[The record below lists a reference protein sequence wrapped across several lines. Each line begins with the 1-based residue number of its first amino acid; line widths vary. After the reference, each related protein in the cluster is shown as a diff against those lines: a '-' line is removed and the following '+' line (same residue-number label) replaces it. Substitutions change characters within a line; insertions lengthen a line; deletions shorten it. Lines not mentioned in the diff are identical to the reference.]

1 MKLIALPAGVDFTS
15 GWNALYG
22 AFTAA
27 VGTQF
32 ALGMSMFGVGL
43 LVFALVKFFWDK
55 RKGTGGG
62 LGGAGG
68 GLSPLGWTLV
78 FATLMVAPG
87 ILVPV
92 FLRICELIADFG
104 MALIKPVGG

>member
-1 MKLIALPAGVDFTS
+1 MKFIAVPAGVDFSS
-15 GWNALYG
+15 GWNGLYG

-43 LVFALVKFFWDK
+43 LVFALIKFLWEK
-55 RKGTGGG
+55 RKGTGSG
-62 LGGAGG
+62 LGGSNG

-87 ILVPV
+87 ILIPL
-92 FLRICELIADFG
+92 FLKIGELVADFG
-104 MALIKPVGG
+104 IALFKPLGS